1 MNSRDAILASVRANL
16 PKPAGELPAIPSFG
30 ENPPVSVVEAF
41 GTALTRMG
49 GRLLDPDPSGDV
61 LAPVRA
67 LLGESRLVCS
77 ATPEIG
83 SQLDLAKVVDPGAL
97 ADVDHAVVR
106 ASFGVAETGSVLLT
120 EQDLKVNALA
130 YLAQHLIV
138 LLDPAD
144 IVLNM
149 HDAYARPEFGACRY
163 AVFHSGPS
171 ATADIEGV
179 LIQGAQGVR
188 SLSVLLIPKNFAEP
202 AETDRHGEASASF
215 DALNARIDPAQV
227 AGPVRG

>member
-1 MNSRDAILASVRANL
+1 MNSRDAILATVRANL
-16 PKPAGELPAIPSFG
+16 PKTVTELPVIPSFG
-30 ENPPVSVVEAF
+30 ENPPVSIVEAF
-41 GTALTRMG
+41 GAALTRMG

-67 LLGESRLVCS
+67 LLRVSRLICS
-77 ATPEIG
+77 AAPEIG
-83 SQLDLAKVVDPGAL
+83 GELDLAEVVDPRAL

-106 ASFGVAETGSVLLT
+106 ACFGVAETGSVLLT
-120 EQDLKVNALA
+120 EQNLKVNALA

-188 SLSVLLIPKNFAEP
+188 SLSVLLIPKDFAEP
-202 AETDRHGEASASF
+202 SRADRHGEASTSS
-215 DALNARIDPAQV
+215 DGLNARFDPAQS